1 MPLRHVLL
9 NSMKDEG
16 PFALEF
22 VAHHRVLGFDAIHIA
37 SNDCSDGT
45 DLLLDAL
52 AAQGVITHLNNVVQP
67 GDWPQRR
74 AYEQMRT
81 IHDTDAADWVMAL
94 DADEFLFVNTG
105 AGKISDL
112 TALAGPEV
120 DVISLCALSFGTT
133 EVEAWQPGR
142 VTEQFTLRLPEGSGA
157 NAPVKSLSRG
167 QGRWRAVHNH
177 HPFGFRAAGD
187 IQVMRGNGQVMAI
200 PDDGKIWRHLRHLP
214 KPLIT
219 HELAWYNHYAIKSIE
234 SYMMR
239 QKRGRGGRPLGEAGP
254 LRWDEAYWSRFA
266 AANITDRRIITR
278 YGAEVAAEMA
288 RLLALPGV
296 AEAQAVAEARYAGLI
311 AAVLLEDDA
320 DG

>member
-1 MPLRHVLL
+1 MPPRHVLL

-74 AYEQMRT
+74 AYEQMRA

-112 TALAGPEV
+112 TALAGQR
-120 DVISLCALSFGTT
+120 S
-133 EVEAWQPGR
+133 
-142 VTEQFTLRLPEGSGA
+142 
-157 NAPVKSLSRG
+157 
-167 QGRWRAVHNH
+167 
-177 HPFGFRAAGD
+177 
-187 IQVMRGNGQVMAI
+187 M
-200 PDDGKIWRHLRHLP
+200 
-214 KPLIT
+214 
-219 HELAWYNHYAIKSIE
+219 
-234 SYMMR
+234 
-239 QKRGRGGRPLGEAGP
+239 
-254 LRWDEAYWSRFA
+254 
-266 AANITDRRIITR
+266 
-278 YGAEVAAEMA
+278 
-288 RLLALPGV
+288 
-296 AEAQAVAEARYAGLI
+296 
-311 AAVLLEDDA
+311 
-320 DG
+320 